1 MSEHGEPTDAPGQGR
16 PAGPGAEGM
25 TAEGAIGDRPPPDPD
40 AAAAGAGVLDDDAE
54 DPPEPNEPA

>member
-16 PAGPGAEGM
+16 PAGPAAEGM
-25 TAEGAIGDRPPPDPD
+25 TAEGTIGDRPPPPDPD
-40 AAAAGAGVLDDDAE
+40 APARGVLEDEA